1 MAMESWP
8 SILIYLLLLVAKI
21 FFSVCF
27 EACEISISAVF
38 VKTLN
43 WLLLLYDR
51 LVNQKMQMYIYIY
64 IYIYIAEIFVPD
76 SIFFEIKAVCS

>member
-64 IYIYIAEIFVPD
+64 IYIAEISVPD

>member
-51 LVNQKMQMYIYIY
+51 LVNQKMQMCIY
-64 IYIYIAEIFVPD
+64 IYIYIAEVSVPD

>member
-64 IYIYIAEIFVPD
+64 IAEVSVPD